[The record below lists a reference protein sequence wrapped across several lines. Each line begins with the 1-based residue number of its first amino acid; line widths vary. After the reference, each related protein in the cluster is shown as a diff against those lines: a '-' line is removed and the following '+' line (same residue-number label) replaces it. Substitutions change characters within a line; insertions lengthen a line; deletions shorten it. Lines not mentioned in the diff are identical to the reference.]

1 MYTGGHQQLDFT
13 DRNIAWDVARRH
25 LFDMADMARYPSEKM
40 FYTRNGNLHSNLRLL
55 VTSLSFNQQLD
66 YIWGSSSNEEGLQI
80 YKKALSTATI
90 HERVIIRRN
99 HFYNHIS
106 QYKPSIFVILQLWN
120 AAFLQSY
127 LSMTKIINLFFIS
140 GAAEGARNSR
150 G

>member
-1 MYTGGHQQLDFT
+1 M
-13 DRNIAWDVARRH
+13 
-25 LFDMADMARYPSEKM
+25 KK
-40 FYTRNGNLHSNLRLL
+40 
-55 VTSLSFNQQLD
+55 
-66 YIWGSSSNEEGLQI
+66 GLQI

-106 QYKPSIFVILQLWN
+106 QYKPSIFVIPQLWN